1 MRTLAEI
8 VEEVEDGGT
17 PEPEEL
23 RYAVA
28 ALSALI
34 SAEGSALL
42 RAAERNSIDPAREFS
57 DHVIRVG
64 AAWRAQPKRWLGWD
78 SDPDNPEH
86 QERRRAARQL
96 VQRTLH

>member
-17 PEPEEL
+17 PEQEEL

-28 ALSALI
+28 ALNALI
-34 SAEGSALL
+34 SVEGMALL
-42 RAAERNSIDPAREFS
+42 RAAERNPTDHAQEFS
-57 DHVIRVG
+57 DHIARVG
-64 AAWRAQPKRWLGWD
+64 AAWRSQPKQWLGWD

-86 QERRRAARQL
+86 QERRRVARQL
-96 VQRTLH
+96 VKRTLH